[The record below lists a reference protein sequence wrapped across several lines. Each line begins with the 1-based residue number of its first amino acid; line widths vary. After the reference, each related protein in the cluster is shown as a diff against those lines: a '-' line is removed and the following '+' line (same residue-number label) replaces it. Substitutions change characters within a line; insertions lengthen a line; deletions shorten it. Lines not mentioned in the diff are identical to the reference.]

1 MTDGIHPRNGAGPE
15 RRAMSVHV
23 GEVPVATDGQT
34 PRRAGRQRKNAWSW
48 WDRAAAPVLG
58 LVGIVLFLLLW
69 QAAPMFGWVN
79 PKFLPTALE
88 VLGVFV
94 QSLGLASFWA
104 AVGHTMLAWAIG
116 FSVSVVAGVI
126 LGLVIGSSGF
136 LRKATH
142 STIEFLRPIPS
153 VALIPLAVLL
163 FGLRLESELL
173 LIIYACLWL
182 VLIQVLYGVA
192 DVDKVADDTA
202 RSMGLGT
209 VARMR
214 YLVWPTTLP
223 YLVTGIRLTATV
235 ALILAITAELVIGT
249 PGLGSEVA
257 QAQSNNAIASMYAL
271 ILTSGLIG
279 VLVNL
284 VMRLLEKKV
293 LFWHTSVRGEVAL

>member
-1 MTDGIHPRNGAGPE
+1 
-15 RRAMSVHV
+15 
-23 GEVPVATDGQT
+23 
-34 PRRAGRQRKNAWSW
+34 
-48 WDRAAAPVLG
+48 
-58 LVGIVLFLLLW
+58 
-69 QAAPMFGWVN
+69 
-79 PKFLPTALE
+79 
-88 VLGVFV
+88 
-94 QSLGLASFWA
+94 
-104 AVGHTMLAWAIG
+104 MLAWAIG